1 MSISGE
7 KDALRAQLRARLS
20 QSDPAENAACDVR
33 ITLQVLSLP
42 AFQAAERIFAY
53 CSVVPEVDTHAILA
67 QARRCGKTVAL
78 PVTQPDGQMRFAR
91 YDGALVPGRFG
102 IPEPPRSARTLLP
115 QPGDLM
121 LVPALA
127 YDRAGRRLGR
137 GGGYYDRFLARVDCC
152 TVGLIR
158 AAFLLD
164 ALPAEWNDVPV
175 SAVLIIML
183 PLFIIKLTAPGG
195 APIGVRP
202 LAAAA
207 AAVVIV
213 VVAAAVAPAAA
224 AEEQDQNE
232 DDPETA
238 IIISAAHN
246 QNPFSAQ
253 LIFAWPDPARCM
265 DLAQCFPA

>member
-33 ITLQVLSLP
+33 ITLQVLSL
-42 AFQAAERIFAY
+42 
-53 CSVVPEVDTHAILA
+53 

-175 SAVLIIML
+175 SAVI
-183 PLFIIKLTAPGG
+183 TED
-195 APIGVRP
+195 GVLRP
-202 LAAAA
+202 QEK
-207 AAVVIV
+207 
-213 VVAAAVAPAAA
+213 P
-224 AEEQDQNE
+224 EE
-232 DDPETA
+232 PR
-238 IIISAAHN
+238 SV
-246 QNPFSAQ
+246 SG
-253 LIFAWPDPARCM
+253 R
-265 DLAQCFPA
+265 

>member
-67 QARRCGKTVAL
+67 QVRRRGKTVAL

-91 YDGALVPGRFG
+91 FDGALVPGRFG

-137 GGGYYDRFLARVDCC
+137 GGGYYDRLLPQLHCP
-152 TVGLIR
+152 TVLICR
-158 AAFLLD
+158 EQLMS
-164 ALPAEWNDVPV
+164 PEVPV
-175 SAVLIIML
+175 EEHDMRCTML
-183 PLFIIKLTAPGG
+183 VTEKGILT
-195 APIGVRP
+195 
-202 LAAAA
+202 
-207 AAVVIV
+207 
-213 VVAAAVAPAAA
+213 
-224 AEEQDQNE
+224 
-232 DDPETA
+232 PET
-238 IIISAAHN
+238 
-246 QNPFSAQ
+246 
-253 LIFAWPDPARCM
+253 
-265 DLAQCFPA
+265 

>member
-67 QARRCGKTVAL
+67 QARRRGKTVAL
-78 PVTQPDGQMRFAR
+78 PVPEAGGQMYFAR
-91 YDGALVPGRFG
+91 YDGALVPGRYG
-102 IPEPPRSARTLLP
+102 IPQPPRSAPVLQP

-137 GGGYYDRFLARVDCC
+137 GGAPAREW
-152 TVGLIR
+152 R
-158 AAFLLD
+158 ACPPPARRCNRQRS
-164 ALPAEWNDVPV
+164 APLPETPAVRAPV
-175 SAVLIIML
+175 S
-183 PLFIIKLTAPGG
+183 
-195 APIGVRP
+195 
-202 LAAAA
+202 
-207 AAVVIV
+207 
-213 VVAAAVAPAAA
+213 
-224 AEEQDQNE
+224 
-232 DDPETA
+232 
-238 IIISAAHN
+238 
-246 QNPFSAQ
+246 
-253 LIFAWPDPARCM
+253 
-265 DLAQCFPA
+265 